1 MSETYYLV
9 INEWLYPTESG
20 RDFVDDYDTHEAAMS
35 RCREE
40 CERERANYE
49 EVSNCKAR
57 LDQCEKA
64 NFNGCL
70 MTTSDKCVE
79 WHFLSRVI
87 AVSAMSTDTI
97 RCLET

>member
-1 MSETYYLV
+1 M
-9 INEWLYPTESG
+9 INFQFFPRSHGLTPEMKQIVA
-20 RDFVDDYDTHEAAMS
+20 DFDTHKEAMS
-35 RCREE
+35 RCRVE
-40 CERERANYE
+40 CKREMANYE
-49 EVSNCKAR
+49 KVSNCKATLSR
-57 LDQCEKA
+57 YEKT
-64 NFNGCL
+64 NFSGCL